1 LVLTP
6 YGKLSIRGKNHL
18 TEALGH
24 EACRKGYEVL
34 YRRTAV
40 PMDWIQSG
48 LGYGAH
54 LKRLKQV
61 GSVQLLILDDFG
73 FTPLSE
79 PRQAD
84 LYELICERYEKHSTI
99 LTSNRLCGAPHKR
112 FNAE

>member
-1 LVLTP
+1 
-6 YGKLSIRGKNHL
+6 L

-99 LTSNRLCGAPHKR
+99 LTSKR
-112 FNAE
+112 FPSGDWRRSSAIR